1 LVGRAAGAVIRVEA
15 SAFSVGPIDSLLFE
29 ARLNLR
35 FRRCWNRGWP
45 RAFRWLGVTFS
56 LVEVAQLEHVEQLQN
71 ADFWLENRDVAQLD
85 ELDQSFLL
93 N

>member
-1 LVGRAAGAVIRVEA
+1 LTRRVSRAVSLVGA
-15 SAFSVGPIDSLLFE
+15 SVFSGGPIDSLLFE